1 MKLTKKTSTLLMLL
15 IVSFLSACSIPSL
28 TQQSSRSKAVRNA
41 DGQSAEQLLAK
52 ARSAMKAGNYQQ
64 AISFFETLEAHHP
77 LGRYAQQA
85 LLETA
90 FAYYKAE
97 EEDTSLDTIDR
108 FKRMYPRSPI
118 MDYAL
123 YLRGLINFNRGKN
136 IVDKVFPRSFS
147 DLDNVRQKEAF
158 HDFSNLVNRYPN
170 SRYASDASQRLQH
183 LQNSLAASEV
193 NVARYYM
200 KRGAYVAAINRAE
213 YTIKHYQG
221 SPAVI
226 DALKLKID
234 AGYALKKPAIA
245 LAAYKVLQ
253 LNFPKEAAKIKKPL

>member
-1 MKLTKKTSTLLMLL
+1 MKLTNTIYTLLLL
-15 IVSFLSACSIPSL
+15 LTISLLSSCSSL
-28 TQQSSRSKAVRNA
+28 NLGQQSKGSKAAPNKN
-41 DGQSAEQLLAK
+41 GLSAEQLLNK
-52 ARSAMKAGNYQQ
+52 ARTSMKAGNYQQ
-64 AISFFETLEAHHP
+64 AIGLFETLEAHHP

-97 EEDTSLDTIDR
+97 EEDTALDTIDR

-123 YLRGLINFNRGKN
+123 YLRGLINFNRGKS

-147 DLDNVRQKEAF
+147 DLDNVRRKEAF
-158 HDFSNLVNRYPN
+158 HDFSNLVNRYPQ
-170 SRYASDASQRLQH
+170 SRYAKDASQRLQH
-183 LQNSLAASEV
+183 LQNSLAGSEV
-193 NVARYYM
+193 NIAQYYM
-200 KRGAYVAAINRAE
+200 KRGAYIAAINRAE

-226 DALKLKID
+226 DALKVKID
-234 AGYALKKPAIA
+234 AGLALGKPAIA
-245 LAAYKVLQ
+245 RAAYQVLQ
-253 LNFPKEAAKIKKPL
+253 LNFPQEAAKIKKP